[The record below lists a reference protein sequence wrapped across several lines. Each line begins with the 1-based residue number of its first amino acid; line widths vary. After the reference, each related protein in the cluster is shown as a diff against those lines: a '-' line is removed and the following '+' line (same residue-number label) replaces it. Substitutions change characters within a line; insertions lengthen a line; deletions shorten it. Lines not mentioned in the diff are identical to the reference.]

1 MNQSPL
7 SIISIVGSMVFVGLG
22 NGLLFTY
29 VPFVLGSRDVEPWF
43 AGAAVTAVALGGLL
57 GCIVAGPLIRRVGHA
72 RLFPS
77 SLAMVIIAAL
87 LIAFAFNPP
96 VWILARG
103 LYGFASNVNFIL
115 AQSWINH
122 AASNAWHGKAMSF
135 FYMAYVLSFGTGSF
149 IFGQL
154 PADGNI
160 PPLVTVL
167 LSTIALLPIGFT
179 RLPNP
184 PAPAALS
191 LLRSVPLAWRI
202 SPAGVAG
209 VMTAGGISM
218 AVQGFTPIYATAQK
232 VAQSDIGLLVLLMQ
246 TGLIFVQYP
255 MGILSDRIDRRMVML
270 ITTGLIIALGAVASF
285 AGVANFWLFC
295 LIYAL
300 WAGAIETV
308 YSLANAH
315 ANDKADVEQYVAVSS
330 AMLFVWSIGATLVP
344 ILITALTPVFGPQT
358 FIYAIMLAALGLALF
373 VAARLRSSA
382 RPPAAPSQPF
392 K

>member
-1 MNQSPL
+1 MQQSPL
-7 SIISIVGSMVFVGLG
+7 SIISIVGSMIFVGLG

-29 VPFVLGSRDVEPWF
+29 VPFVLGSRAVEPWF
-43 AGAAVTAVALGGLL
+43 AGAAVAAVALGGLL

-77 SLAMVIIAAL
+77 SLAVVIIAAL

-96 VWILARG
+96 VWVIARG
-103 LYGFASNVNFIL
+103 LYGFASNINFIL

-122 AASNAWHGKAMSF
+122 AASNAWRGKAMSF
-135 FYMAYVLSFGTGSF
+135 FYMSYVLSFGTGSF

-167 LSTIALLPIGFT
+167 LSTLALLPVGFT

-191 LLRSVPLAWRI
+191 LLRSVPLAWKI
-202 SPAGVAG
+202 SPVGVAG

-218 AVQGFTPIYATAQK
+218 AVQGFTPIYATAARVPQ
-232 VAQSDIGLLVLLMQ
+232 ADIGLLILLMQ

-255 MGILSDRIDRRMVML
+255 MGILSDRIDRRVVMVVTAL
-270 ITTGLIIALGAVASF
+270 LIIGLGIVASQ

-295 LIYAL
+295 LVYAL

-315 ANDKADVEQYVAVSS
+315 ANDKADVAQYVALSS
-330 AMLFVWSIGATLVP
+330 ALLFTWSIGATAVP
-344 ILITALTPVFGPQT
+344 LLITALTPVFGPQT
-358 FIYAIMLAALGLALF
+358 FIAAIVLSALALALF
-373 VAARLRSSA
+373 TIARLRA
-382 RPPAAPSQPF
+382 TPRPAADGP
-392 K
+392 